1 MFPLGTVLLPGG
13 FLPLRVFEE
22 RYQALVRHCLDG
34 TPEFGVALIERGQ
47 EVGGGD
53 VRFDVGCVARIVEAV
68 ALPAGHWAIGAVG
81 ARRIRV
87 ERWLPDDPYPR
98 AEVEEWS
105 DPPPG
110 PDAAAALPRLL
121 AATRRVL
128 ALAAELG
135 EAVAPATLEVDDD
148 PVLAAYQLAALAPL
162 GPLDRLAVLGSPT
175 PDERTRTL
183 TVALDDAR
191 ALLEARLATG

>member
-1 MFPLGTVLLPGG
+1 MFPLGSVLLPGG

-22 RYQALVRHCLDG
+22 RYQALVRDCLEG

-53 VRFDVGCVARIVEAV
+53 VRFDVACVARIVEAV
-68 ALPAGHWAIGAVG
+68 ALPGGHWAIAAVG

-87 ERWLPDDPYPR
+87 VHWMTDDPYPR
-98 AEVEEWS
+98 AEVEEWP

-110 PDAAAALPRLL
+110 EDATEARARLL
-121 AATRRVL
+121 GATRRVL

-135 EAVAPATLEVDDD
+135 EALPAATLEVDDD
-148 PVLAAYQLAALAPL
+148 PVLAAYQLASLAPL
-162 GPLDRLAVLGSPT
+162 GPLDRLGLLGAPS
-175 PDERTRTL
+175 PDERARAL
-183 TVALDDAR
+183 AVALDDAR
-191 ALLEARLATG
+191 ALLEARLDE